1 MKIDD
6 KPSDAEAPVLEIRDL
21 DKSFPGVHAL
31 KKVSLCLK
39 AGEVLALVGEN
50 GAGKSTLLK
59 ILAGAQPADGGDIL
73 LGGRRTDTT
82 SPMVAQQAGISII
95 YQEFNLVPDLTV
107 RENIFLGREQTRG
120 GFVRARWEA
129 AQAQAL
135 FQRIGIAIDPNRRCR
150 DLNCGRAADRGDRQG
165 PLSRRQDP
173 GHGRTLGHLD
183 TAGGNTSL

>member
-59 ILAGAQPADGGDIL
+59 ILAGVQPADGGDIL
-73 LGGRRTDTT
+73 LGGRRSDIT

-95 YQEFNLVPDLTV
+95 
-107 RENIFLGREQTRG
+107 
-120 GFVRARWEA
+120 
-129 AQAQAL
+129 
-135 FQRIGIAIDPNRRCR
+135 
-150 DLNCGRAADRGDRQG
+150 
-165 PLSRRQDP
+165 
-173 GHGRTLGHLD
+173 
-183 TAGGNTSL
+183 